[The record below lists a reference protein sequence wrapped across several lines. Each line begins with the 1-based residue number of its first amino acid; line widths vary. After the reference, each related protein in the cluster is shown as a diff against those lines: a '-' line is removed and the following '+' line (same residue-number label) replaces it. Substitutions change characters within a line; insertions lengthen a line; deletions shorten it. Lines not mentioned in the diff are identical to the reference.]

1 MLQGLR
7 KQHHWYSVVL
17 KILQY
22 KINLARC
29 RRLAL
34 QSISEKGEIEK
45 GEISHHGC
53 CHHYLHWGIPLFIS
67 RGPLKL
73 VIRLILP
80 FENVPRPE
88 FWILVSST
96 NYLDARCATLRH
108 GWALGNSRNI
118 AALYLFTKHSHGLSL
133 SLYQKLVLKAAQ
145 VGLAGVW
152 STWSILRQY
161 NVEVSVEI
169 VLVLAASRPIFLHR
183 SLLRQCWLLATQV
196 WGGQRALF

>member
-34 QSISEKGEIEK
+34 QSISEKAV
-45 GEISHHGC
+45 ISHHGC

-133 SLYQKLVLKAAQ
+133 SLYQKLVLQAAH

-152 STWSILRQY
+152 STPSILRQY
-161 NVEVSVEI
+161 NVEVSVEV
-169 VLVLAASRPIFLHR
+169 VLLLAASRPIFLHR